1 MVGPWRLVGP
11 GCFEVRGGPPV
22 AASRTSECRRRQPR
36 GVLCGYGSLRCPS
49 PLMAV
54 PFPVSSRGVQG
65 PSRPVAGGGSAA
77 ECGYRE
83 DHDGNGRG
91 PVSGICTNCG
101 RGRNL
106 NLDIEWLGWRRIG
119 VLRARHG
126 RTRRAGIRERLGSNS
141 ARARTWPVGPSKI
154 PRRPARWPSPSA
166 SNRTM
171 SLLVR

>member
-11 GCFEVRGGPPV
+11 GCFEVPGGPPV

-36 GVLCGYGSLRCPS
+36 GVLCGCPS

-91 PVSGICTNCG
+91 PVFWNMYEM
-101 RGRNL
+101 RPGRNL

-154 PRRPARWPSPSA
+154 PQ
-166 SNRTM
+166 
-171 SLLVR
+171 